1 MNTLLVQQENLLRQ
15 EMTEGSQTQKDIF
28 YIILS
33 VSDLEAERICDTEIE
48 MLVSGREQGLWV
60 SMAECEESSVC

>member
-48 MLVSGREQGLWV
+48 MLVSGREQGL
-60 SMAECEESSVC
+60 

>member
-1 MNTLLVQQENLLRQ
+1 MNKLLVQQENLLRQ

-60 SMAECEESSVC
+60 SMAEREESSVC

>member
-1 MNTLLVQQENLLRQ
+1 MNKLLVQQENLLRQ

-48 MLVSGREQGLWV
+48 MLVSGREQGL
-60 SMAECEESSVC
+60 

>member
-33 VSDLEAERICDTEIE
+33 VSDLEAECICDTEIKI
-48 MLVSGREQGLWV
+48 LVSGREQEL
-60 SMAECEESSVC
+60 